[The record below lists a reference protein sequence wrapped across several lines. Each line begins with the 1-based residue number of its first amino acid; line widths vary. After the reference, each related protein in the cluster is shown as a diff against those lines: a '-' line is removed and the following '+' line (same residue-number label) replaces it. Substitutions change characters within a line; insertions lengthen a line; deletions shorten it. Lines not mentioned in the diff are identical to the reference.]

1 MSSTEIVSE
10 LWAEIVAKVNQD
22 ERFGRSDLAF
32 LALAEPKGILGD
44 TLYIEVKSDLA
55 RNKIEQ
61 DLRGAIIETLTKVG
75 DNQGAVNIAVTV
87 NPNLAMPAAEPDP
100 VIEPQVGYR
109 PQVAERND
117 IPAVDNPLNPAH
129 TFDTFVTGNSNR
141 MAMAAAFA
149 VARAPGRSYNPL
161 FIHGASGLGKTH
173 LLHAI
178 GNAVRSEYPSLRVRY
193 VSSEEFTN
201 DFINSLRDNRPAAF
215 QAEYRQVDV
224 LLIDDIQFLADK
236 EQTQEAFFY
245 TFEALNKYNK
255 QIVLTSD
262 QPPTRLSGF
271 EERLTSRF
279 AKGLSADVQAPEL
292 ETRIAILRK
301 KAEYDKADVP
311 EDVLDYIAK
320 RVSSNVRE
328 IEGVLNGLL
337 AYSSLHR
344 RPIDMATAQTVLKD
358 YSPIGQDTIV
368 TASEIIAQV
377 AKYYNISIDEIHGK
391 SRTSAIANARQIA
404 MYLCRTMTDLSLP
417 KIGQIIGGKDHT
429 TVLYAHGKIAQEM
442 KHRRAIYNDV
452 IQIEDRI
459 KATR

>member
-10 LWAEIVAKVNQD
+10 LWAEIVARVNQD

-61 DLRGAIIETLTKVG
+61 DLRTAIIGALTQVG

-100 VIEPQVGYR
+100 VFEP
-109 PQVAERND
+109 
-117 IPAVDNPLNPAH
+117 IPAYRAPVTEFPAASVDNPLNPAH
-129 TFDTFVTGNSNR
+129 TFDTFVTGSSNR

-178 GNAVRSEYPSLRVRY
+178 GNSVRAEYPALRVRY

-201 DFINSLRDNRPAAF
+201 DFINSLRDNKPAAF

-245 TFEALNKYNK
+245 TFEALNKANK

-279 AKGLSADVQAPEL
+279 AKGLSTDVQAPEL

-377 AKYYNISIDEIHGK
+377 AKYYNISVDEIHGK

>member
-1 MSSTEIVSE
+1 MASTEIVSE
-10 LWAEIVAKVNQD
+10 LWAEVVARVNQD

-44 TLYIEVKSDLA
+44 SLYIEVKSDLA

-61 DLRGAIIETLTKVG
+61 DLRPAIIAALTQVG
-75 DNQGAVNIAVTV
+75 DNQGATTIAVTV
-87 NPNLAMPAAEPDP
+87 NPNLAMPAAEP
-100 VIEPQVGYR
+100 EPAPEQASGYR
-109 PQVAERND
+109 PQVSDVRE
-117 IPAVDNPLNPAH
+117 PAPVDNPLNPSH

-178 GNAVRSEYPSLRVRY
+178 GNSVRAEYPGLRVRY

-245 TFEALNKYNK
+245 TFEALNKFNK

-262 QPPTRLSGF
+262 QPPTKLSGF

-279 AKGLSADVQAPEL
+279 AKGLSTDVQAPEL

-301 KAEYDKADVP
+301 KAEYDRADVP
-311 EDVLDYIAK
+311 DDVLEYIAK

-328 IEGVLNGLL
+328 IEGVLNGLV

-344 RPIDMATAQTVLKD
+344 KPIDMNTAQTVLKD

-377 AKYYNISIDEIHGK
+377 AKYYDMTVDDIHGK
-391 SRTSAIANARQIA
+391 SRTSAIAQARQIA

-442 KHRRAIYNDV
+442 KHRKGIYNDV
-452 IQIEDRI
+452 LQIEDRI
-459 KATR
+459 KSTR

>member
-1 MSSTEIVSE
+1 MAGVESVSE
-10 LWAEIVAKVNQD
+10 LWAEVVARVNQD
-22 ERFGRSDLAF
+22 ERIGRSDLAF
-32 LALAEPKGILGD
+32 LALAEPKGVLGES
-44 TLYIEVKSDLA
+44 LYIEVKSDLA

-61 DLRGAIIETLTKVG
+61 DLRPAIIEALTHVG
-75 DNQGAVNIAVTV
+75 DNRGALTIAVTV
-87 NPNLAMPAAEPDP
+87 NPNLAMPAAEPETAP
-100 VIEPQVGYR
+100 EQVSVYR
-109 PQVAERND
+109 PSVVEPRVAE
-117 IPAVDNPLNPAH
+117 PVDNPLNPSH
-129 TFDTFVTGNSNR
+129 TFDTFVTGASNR

-178 GNAVRSEYPSLRVRY
+178 GNSVRAEYPGLRVRY

-215 QAEYRQVDV
+215 QSEYRQVDV

-262 QPPTRLSGF
+262 QPPTKLSGF

-279 AKGLSADVQAPEL
+279 AKGLSTDIQAPEL

-301 KAEYDKADVP
+301 KAEYDRADVP
-311 EDVLDYIAK
+311 DDVLEFIAK

-328 IEGVLNGLL
+328 IEGVLNGLV

-344 RPIDMATAQTVLKD
+344 KPIDMNTAQTVLKD

-368 TASEIIAQV
+368 TASEIIATV
-377 AKYYNISIDEIHGK
+377 AKYYNLSVDDIHGK
-391 SRTSAIANARQIA
+391 SRTSAIAQARQIA
-404 MYLCRTMTDLSLP
+404 MYLCRTLTDLSLP

-442 KHRRAIYNDV
+442 KHRKGIYNDV
-452 IQIEDRI
+452 LQIEDRI
-459 KATR
+459 KASR

>member
-1 MSSTEIVSE
+1 MANTESVTD
-10 LWAEIVAKVNQD
+10 LWAELVAKVNQD
-22 ERFGRSDLAF
+22 ERIARSDLAF

-44 TLYIEVKSDLA
+44 TLYIEVKTDLA

-61 DLRGAIIETLTKVG
+61 ELRSGIIEMLSEIL
-75 DNQGAVNIAVTV
+75 DNQGATNIAVTV
-87 NPNLAMPAAEPDP
+87 NPNLNMP
-100 VIEPQVGYR
+100 
-109 PQVAERND
+109 VAELVEPSESRP
-117 IPAVDNPLNPAH
+117 IAVGVMSGTRVDNSDNPLNPDH

-161 FIHGASGLGKTH
+161 FIYGASGLGKTH

-178 GNAVRSEYPSLRVRY
+178 GNSARTEYPGLKVRY
-193 VSSEEFTN
+193 VSAEEFTN
-201 DFINSLRDNRPAAF
+201 DFINSLRDNRAAAF
-215 QAEYRQVDV
+215 QSEYRKADI

-236 EQTQEAFFY
+236 DSTQEAFFH
-245 TFEALNKYNK
+245 TFEALNKFNK
-255 QIVLTSD
+255 QIVITSD
-262 QPPTRLSGF
+262 QPPTKLSGF

-279 AKGLSADVQAPEL
+279 AKGLSTDVTAPEL

-301 KAEYDKADVP
+301 KAEYEKVDVP
-311 EDVLDYIAK
+311 EEVLDYIAK

-337 AYSSLHR
+337 AYSSLQAL
-344 RPIDMATAQTVLKD
+344 PVDMNTAQAVLKD

-368 TASEIIAQV
+368 TAAEIISQV
-377 AKYYNISIDEIHGK
+377 SKYYNISIDDIHGK
-391 SRTSAIANARQIA
+391 SRVSAIANARQIA

-417 KIGQIIGGKDHT
+417 KIGEIIGGKDHT
-429 TVLYAHGKIAQEM
+429 TVLYAHGKIAKEM

-452 IQIEDRI
+452 LQIQDRI
-459 KATR
+459 KTIR

>member
-1 MSSTEIVSE
+1 MAGVETVID

-22 ERFGRSDLAF
+22 ERIGKSDLAF

-44 TLYIEVKSDLA
+44 ALYIEVKSDLA

-61 DLRGAIIETLTKVG
+61 GLRPAIIEALGHVN
-75 DNQGAVNIAVTV
+75 DNQGATNIAVTV
-87 NPNLAMPAAEPDP
+87 NPNLVMPHLEPE
-100 VIEPQVGYR
+100 IEEVLPMSVRADG
-109 PQVAERND
+109 
-117 IPAVDNPLNPAH
+117 PADRIANEENPLNPDH
-129 TFDTFVTGNSNR
+129 IFDTFVTGNSNR

-161 FIHGASGLGKTH
+161 FIYGASGLGKTH

-178 GNAVRSEYPSLRVRY
+178 GNSVRAEYPGLRVRY

-201 DFINSLRDNRPAAF
+201 DFINSLRDNRAAAF
-215 QAEYRQVDV
+215 QQEYRKADV
-224 LLIDDIQFLADK
+224 LLIDDIQFLAGKDS
-236 EQTQEAFFY
+236 TQEAFFH
-245 TFEALNKYNK
+245 TFEALNKFNK
-255 QIVLTSD
+255 QIVITSD
-262 QPPTRLSGF
+262 QPPTKLSGF

-279 AKGLSADVQAPEL
+279 AKGLSTDVTAPEL

-301 KAEYDKADVP
+301 KAEYDQVEVP
-311 EDVLDYIAK
+311 EEVLDYIAK

-328 IEGVLNGLL
+328 IEGVLHGLL

-344 RPIDMATAQTVLKD
+344 KPVDMNTAQVVLKD

-368 TASEIIAQV
+368 TASEIISQV
-377 AKYYNISIDEIHGK
+377 ANYYNISVDEIHGK
-391 SRTSAIANARQIA
+391 SRVSAIANARQIA

-417 KIGQIIGGKDHT
+417 KIGEIIGGKDHT
-429 TVLYAHGKIAQEM
+429 TVLYAHSKIAQEM

-452 IQIEDRI
+452 LQIQDRI
-459 KATR
+459 KASR

>member
-1 MSSTEIVSE
+1 MSSTEIVGE
-10 LWAEIVAKVNQD
+10 LWAEIVARVNQD

-44 TLYIEVKSDLA
+44 TLYIEVKSDLS

-61 DLRGAIIETLTKVG
+61 DLRGAIIEALTRVG
-75 DNQGAVNIAVTV
+75 DNQGAIHIAVTV
-87 NPNLAMPAAEPDP
+87 NPNLAMPAADPEPI
-100 VIEPQVGYR
+100 VEPTNFR
-109 PQVAERND
+109 PTTTDVRE
-117 IPAVDNPLNPAH
+117 PAPADNPLNPAH
-129 TFDTFVTGNSNR
+129 TFDNFVTGNSNR

-178 GNAVRSEYPSLRVRY
+178 GNSVRSEYPTLRVRY

-271 EERLTSRF
+271 EDRLTSRF

-358 YSPIGQDTIV
+358 YSPLGQDTII

-377 AKYYNISIDEIHGK
+377 AKYYNVSVDDIHGK
-391 SRTSAIANARQIA
+391 NRTSAIANARQIA

-417 KIGQIIGGKDHT
+417 KIGQILGDRDHT
-429 TVLYAHGKIAQEM
+429 TVLYGHGKIAQEM